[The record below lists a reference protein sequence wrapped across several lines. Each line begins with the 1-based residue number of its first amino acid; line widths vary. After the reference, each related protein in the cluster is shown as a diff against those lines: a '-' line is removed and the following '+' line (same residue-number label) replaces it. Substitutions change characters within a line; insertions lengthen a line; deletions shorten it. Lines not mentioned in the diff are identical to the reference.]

1 MKINSWRFWV
11 CFAAVVV
18 GIPLVGFIRK
28 IIGPYLPDQIGLLIR
43 LGLGLI
49 AWVVIFRLV
58 ARVVSNPT
66 FFRRFVGVATPNSLA
81 AIRII
86 TCTILLIM
94 IILGIEDISSAALL
108 PTEMRTPMGIMQFFY
123 AIPGWE
129 SFISSQTSLQAF
141 EWLTA
146 LILFLGII
154 GWQTRAVI
162 PLGAVCYLI
171 LSGILHHYTRFY
183 HQNLIPIYLI
193 ATLSLTPCGDGFSV
207 DRFWKIYRGRTV
219 PTADKGSPIYGWSRY
234 ACWTVI
240 ALSYFVAGLSK
251 LRNGGLFWWEPIN
264 MRYHIYG
271 SALVSRAFD
280 WNPVVHLNHAP
291 DILFALIGI
300 VGFYGELAYGLVLFS
315 KKARKIVPPLI
326 GMMHVGIFIFQK
338 ILFLD
343 LIILPLIF
351 FDFTEIQIKI
361 ENKIVQTINFKNKR
375 LNRVSVNRA
384 NNSITPKGY
393 KTLIAVLV
401 ATMLSCW
408 LSLIEFYPFTG
419 WKMFANKNTS
429 GEVIYD
435 KFLVYYESGIIE
447 PAHPE
452 KIIPALFTGARH
464 NGIIMKCLSDEL
476 QEVAVCE
483 KFLNTLGSIHNQ
495 KIQSTKNTGK
505 KITAFEVQ
513 LWKWDFINDASNA
526 DHGNLEKRHVY
537 EINDKN

>member
-11 CFAAVVV
+11 CCAAVVV
-18 GIPLVGFIRK
+18 GTPLVGFILK
-28 IIGPYLPDQIGLLIR
+28 IIGSYVPDQVGRLIR
-43 LGLGLI
+43 ICLGLI
-49 AWVVIFRLV
+49 AWVVIFRLIK
-58 ARVVSNPT
+58 RVITNPS
-66 FFRRFVGVATPNSLA
+66 FFRRFVGGATPNSLA
-81 AIRII
+81 TIRII

-129 SFISSQTSLQAF
+129 SFISSPTSLQAF

-154 GWQTRAVI
+154 GWQTRIVI
-162 PLGAVCYLI
+162 PLGAVCYLV

-219 PTADKGSPIYGWSRY
+219 PAADKSSPIYGWSRY

-264 MRYHIYG
+264 MRYHIYS
-271 SALVSRAFD
+271 SALASRPFD
-280 WNPVVHLNHAP
+280 WNPVVHLHLIHAP
-291 DILFALIGI
+291 DILFALVGI
-300 VGFYGELAYGLVLFS
+300 VGCYGELAYGLVLFL
-315 KKARKIVPPLI
+315 KKARRIVPPLI

-338 ILFLD
+338 VLFLD
-343 LIILPLIF
+343 LIILPLVF
-351 FDFTEIQIKI
+351 FDFTKIQRKI
-361 ENKIVQTINFKNKR
+361 ENKIIKIINPKNEP
-375 LNRVSVNRA
+375 LNQISVNL
-384 NNSITPKGY
+384 SINRIARKRHQS
-393 KTLIAVLV
+393 LIALLV
-401 ATMLSCW
+401 ATLLSCW
-408 LSLIEFYPFTG
+408 LSLIEFYPFTAWG
-419 WKMFANKNTS
+419 MFSNKNTS

-447 PAHPE
+447 TAHPE
-452 KIIPALFTGARH
+452 KIIPALFTGGRY
-464 NGIIMKCLSDEL
+464 NGIIGKCLSDEL
-476 QEVAVCE
+476 QEVVMCE

-495 KIQSTKNTGK
+495 EIQSSEKL
-505 KITAFEVQ
+505 TAFEVQ

-537 EINDKN
+537 EINTNN